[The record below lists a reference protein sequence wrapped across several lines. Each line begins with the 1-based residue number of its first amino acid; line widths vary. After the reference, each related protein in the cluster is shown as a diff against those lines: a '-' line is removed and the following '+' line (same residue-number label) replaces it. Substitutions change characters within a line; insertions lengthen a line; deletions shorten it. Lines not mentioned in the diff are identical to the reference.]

1 MSSAKII
8 SLPGQK
14 NYQDVFP
21 LVYNFSLEQAK
32 TDDIIGWIKEERANL
47 LKKSANHGAILF
59 RGFPI
64 YNDTDFE
71 LFIAAF
77 DIDNLSYD
85 DTFSNAIRKNR
96 TDRVFTANEAPPSVQ
111 IFLHHELAQTIKFP
125 SHLFFFCEQA
135 PMHGGQT
142 TMCRSAILFEHL
154 EKELPEFIISC
165 EQLGVRYANIMPFE
179 EDPGSGQGR
188 SWKNTLNVNDQL
200 SAEKILTDIDYE
212 WQWKKD
218 GSLRVITSVLP
229 AVRLLKNKRKIFF
242 NQLIAAFRGWK
253 DKRNNPRK
261 TIFYGDGSEIPSQTM
276 RAVSNIADNLTFSLD
291 WQKGDIVFINNLLV
305 LHGRK
310 SYAGNRSLLASL
322 ALDASFLENNLKKL
336 INKI

>member
-21 LVYNFSLEQAK
+21 LVYDFSLEQAK
-32 TDDIIGWIKEERANL
+32 TDDIIGWVKEERSNL

-71 LFIAAF
+71 LFIDAI

-111 IFLHHELAQTIKFP
+111 IFLHHELAQTNKFP
-125 SHLFFFCEQA
+125 SHLFFFCEKA

-142 TMCRSAILFEHL
+142 TMCRSDILFEHL
-154 EKELPEFIISC
+154 ERELPEFIISC
-165 EQLGVRYANIMPFE
+165 EQLGVRYANVMPFE
-179 EDPGSGQGR
+179 EDLGSGQGR
-188 SWKNTLNVNDQL
+188 SWKNTLGVNDQ
-200 SAEKILTDIDYE
+200 STAEKILTDIGYKWE
-212 WQWKKD
+212 WKKD
-218 GSLRVITSVLP
+218 GSLLAITSVLP
-229 AVRLLKNKRKIFF
+229 SVRLLENKRKIFF
-242 NQLIAAFRGWK
+242 NQLIAAYCGWK
-253 DKRNNPRK
+253 DERNNHRK

-276 RAVSNIADNLTFSLD
+276 RAVSNIADNLTYSLD

-310 SYAGNRSLLASL
+310 PYEGNRSVLASL
-322 ALDASFLENNLKKL
+322 ALDKSFLANNLK
-336 INKI
+336 

>member
-8 SLPGQK
+8 SLSGQK
-14 NYQDVFP
+14 KYQDVFP
-21 LVYNFSLEQAK
+21 LVYDLCSEKTK
-32 TDDIIGWIKEERANL
+32 TDDIIAWVKAESLDI

-71 LFIAAF
+71 LFIDAF

-135 PMHGGQT
+135 PMYGGQT
-142 TMCRSAILFEHL
+142 TMCRSDILFEHL
-154 EKELPEFIISC
+154 ERELPEFIISC
-165 EQLGVRYANIMPFE
+165 EQLGVRYANVMPFE
-179 EDPGSGQGR
+179 EDSGSGQGR
-188 SWKNTLNVNDQL
+188 SWKNTLGVNDQS
-200 SAEKILTDIDYE
+200 SAEKILNDIGYE
-212 WQWKKD
+212 WEWKKD

-229 AVRLLKNKRKIFF
+229 SVRLLQNKRKIFF
-242 NQLIAAFRGWK
+242 NQLIAAYCGWK
-253 DKRNNPRK
+253 DDRNNPRQ
-261 TIFYGDGSEIPSQTM
+261 TIFYGDGSEISPQIMS
-276 RAVSNIADNLTFSLD
+276 AVSNIADNLTFSLD

-310 SYAGNRSLLASL
+310 PYEGSRSVLASL
-322 ALDASFLENNLKKL
+322 ALDKSFLENNLK
-336 INKI
+336 

>member
-21 LVYNFSLEQAK
+21 LVYDFSLEQAK
-32 TDDIIGWIKEERANL
+32 TDDIIGWVKEERSNL

-71 LFIAAF
+71 LFIDAF

-135 PMHGGQT
+135 PMQGGQT
-142 TMCRSAILFEHL
+142 TMCRSDILFEYL
-154 EKELPEFIISC
+154 ERELPEFIISC
-165 EQLGVRYANIMPFE
+165 EQLGVRYANVMPFE

-188 SWKNTLNVNDQL
+188 SWKNTLGVNDQL
-200 SAEKILTDIDYE
+200 SAEKILSDIDYE

-229 AVRLLKNKRKIFF
+229 SVRLLKNKRKIFF
-242 NQLIAAFRGWK
+242 NQLIAAFCGWK
-253 DKRNNPRK
+253 DERNNPRK
-261 TIFYGDGSEIPSQTM
+261 TIFYGDGSEISPQTM
-276 RAVSNIADNLTFSLD
+276 SAVSNIADNLTFSLD

-310 SYAGNRSLLASL
+310 PYEGSRSVLASL
-322 ALDASFLENNLKKL
+322 ALDKSFLANNLK
-336 INKI
+336 

>member
-1 MSSAKII
+1 MLSAKII

-21 LVYNFSLEQAK
+21 LVYDFSLEQAK
-32 TDDIIGWIKEERANL
+32 TDDIIDWVKEERSNL

-64 YNDTDFE
+64 YNDSDFE
-71 LFIAAF
+71 LFIDAF

-135 PMHGGQT
+135 PMQGGQT
-142 TMCRSAILFEHL
+142 TMCRSDILFEHL
-154 EKELPEFIISC
+154 ERELPEFIISC
-165 EQLGVRYANIMPFE
+165 EQLGVRYANVMPFE
-179 EDPGSGQGR
+179 EDSGSGQGR
-188 SWKNTLNVNDQL
+188 SWKNTLGVNDQL
-200 SAEKILTDIDYE
+200 SAEKILTDIGYE
-212 WQWKKD
+212 WEWKKD

-229 AVRLLKNKRKIFF
+229 SVRLLQNKRKIFF
-242 NQLIAAFRGWK
+242 NQLIAAYCGWK
-253 DKRNNPRK
+253 DDRNNPRQ
-261 TIFYGDGSEIPSQTM
+261 TIFYGDGSEISPQIMS
-276 RAVSNIADNLTFSLD
+276 AVSNIADNLTYSLD

-310 SYAGNRSLLASL
+310 PYEGSRSVLASL
-322 ALDASFLENNLKKL
+322 ALDKSFLENNLK
-336 INKI
+336 